1 MATAVD
7 TRLDVYELDGE
18 EPVGDIDFIIS
29 SHWNDDEKV
38 VVSVGG
44 KDYTLLARD
53 VRVAIDNG
61 TNR

>member
-7 TRLDVYELDGE
+7 TRLDVYELDGK
-18 EPVGDIDFIIS
+18 EPVEDIDFIIS

-44 KDYTLLARD
+44 KDYTLLVRD